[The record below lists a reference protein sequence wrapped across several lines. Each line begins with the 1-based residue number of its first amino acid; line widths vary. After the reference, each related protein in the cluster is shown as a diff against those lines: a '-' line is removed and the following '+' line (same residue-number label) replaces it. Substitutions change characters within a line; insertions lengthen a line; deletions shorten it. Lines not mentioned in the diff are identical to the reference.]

1 MGGNILNQYGKRVLD
16 IDVDELPF
24 GDFLT
29 SRYSMTVRIDA
40 QETYE
45 MAKRENIPF
54 FNLTSACILEAL
66 NEIPEFRWRII
77 GEEVVE
83 YEVINAVSP
92 IMQEDH
98 TIREIEFKP
107 VSEFKNI
114 HEWNNYVENKKNN
127 IEDNQYLV
135 EPMKRDEEPI
145 ANLSCIP
152 WLDFDA
158 MTNIIASPNQ
168 IMPVISWGKLTDGK
182 IPISLTASH
191 VFIFGWHFKLFYEK
205 VEKYLNNPEKLFK

>member
-1 MGGNILNQYGKRVLD
+1 MNQYGKRVLD

-40 QETYE
+40 QKTYE

-114 HEWNNYVENKKNN
+114 PEWNNYVENKKNN

-145 ANLSCIP
+145 ANLSCVP

-168 IMPVISWGKLTDGK
+168 IMPVISWGRLTDGK

>member
-1 MGGNILNQYGKRVLD
+1 MNQYSKKVLD
-16 IDVDELPF
+16 IDVNELPF

-29 SRYSMTVRIDA
+29 SRYSMTVRVNA
-40 QETYE
+40 QKTYE
-45 MAKRENIPF
+45 MAKSENIPF

-77 GEEVVE
+77 DGEVVE
-83 YEVINAVSP
+83 FEAINGVSP
-92 IMQEDH
+92 IMQKDH

-107 VSEFKNI
+107 AGEFENI
-114 HEWNNYVENKKNN
+114 HEWNSYVENKKKN

-145 ANLSCIP
+145 TNLSCIP

-168 IMPVISWGKLTDGK
+168 IMPVISWGKLVGGK

-191 VFIFGWHFKLFYEK
+191 VFIFGWHFKLFYEY
-205 VEKYLNNPEKLFK
+205 VEKYLNNPEKLF